1 MTNTVC
7 NSSEHNFERMHKMR
21 IAAQKT
27 IVVAIVALFCITLI
41 PACEEEAIQESPSDA
56 KRVRM
61 LEFEKAQLEDQIVE
75 LGKKQAK
82 ELEGQ
87 QQLLAKC
94 EKQNEALRINAGK
107 NTGHILNQML
117 MPLRQQNEELQKEN
131 ADLKE
136 QIKQLKG
143 N

>member
-1 MTNTVC
+1 
-7 NSSEHNFERMHKMR
+7 MR
-21 IAAQKT
+21 ITTQKT
-27 IVVAIVALFCITLI
+27 IVAIVILFCITLI
-41 PACEEEAIQESPSDA
+41 PACQDEAIKESPSDA

-61 LEFEKAQLEDQIVE
+61 LEFEKSKLEGKIADLKTSHANELEEQKQLLDKCEKE
-75 LGKKQAK
+75 NKGLRTTLGKKT
-82 ELEGQ
+82 GQ
-87 QQLLAKC
+87 L
-94 EKQNEALRINAGK
+94 
-107 NTGHILNQML
+107 LNQML